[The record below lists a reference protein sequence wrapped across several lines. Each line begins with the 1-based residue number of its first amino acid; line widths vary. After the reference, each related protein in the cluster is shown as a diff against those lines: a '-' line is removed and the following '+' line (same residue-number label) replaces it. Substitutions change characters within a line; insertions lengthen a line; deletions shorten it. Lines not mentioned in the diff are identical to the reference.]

1 MSNKFTQKAQN
12 TLNLALSLAGELG
25 HSYIGSE
32 HLLLGLISEKESIA
46 ARLLGA
52 RGAEAER
59 IRRDVI
65 DIDGLGSPSSPRSSD
80 MTPRLKKI
88 IEASSEESRKGG
100 TRYIGTEHLLMAL
113 LLEKDCVAVRILEGE
128 GIFAEELRGDLG
140 AYLSV
145 SSEKPSAT
153 SRSAEKE
160 EPLKIRGAPTLSAY
174 GRDLTESAA
183 EGRIDPII
191 GRDTETERLIRILSR
206 RQKNNPCLLGEP
218 GVGKTAVVEGLAKR
232 ISEGRVPPTLLGK
245 RIITLDIPSMI
256 AGAKYRGEF
265 EERMKH
271 VMEEVRK
278 NPDLILFID
287 EIHVIIGAGAAEGA
301 VDAAN
306 ILKPALARG
315 EIQIIGATTLAEYR
329 AHIERDAAL
338 ERRFQSI
345 HVAEPSVEETRII
358 LQGLRPKY
366 EAHHGLRISDGA
378 IDAAISL
385 SVRYLADRFL
395 PDKAIDLLDEAA
407 AGVRI
412 GSYGDPSLSPE
423 EDALRS
429 LSNEKEAAVLNGDF
443 ERASVLTKRQKELI
457 DEYEAAAESEKTKVS
472 SPVVEAAHIADV
484 LTLRTGIPVSQLMED
499 EGTRLLHLE
508 ESLKEAVVGQDRA
521 IAALSSAIRRGRMGL
536 KDPRRPIGSFILAGP
551 SGVGKSE
558 LARALATQMFGSPS
572 ALVRLDMSE
581 YMEKHSVSRLI
592 GSPPGY
598 VGYEEGGQLT
608 ERIRRRPY
616 SVILFDEMEK
626 AHADV
631 FNLLLQVLEDGI
643 LTDSKGHRVD
653 FANTVILMTTNLG
666 QEEGHRSLGFGD
678 LNEAPDER
686 ALQKRLNASLR
697 ERFRGEF
704 LSRVDEILLFH
715 SLGAED
721 LLKIA
726 RRILGEIEER
736 AKGLGLSVSFDP
748 SVARFLCRSGEA
760 SAGGARPLRRSAVQL
775 VEDPLSLALL
785 EGRFRSGDTLQ
796 ATVSEG
802 EDSVRFEKC
811 G

>member
-1 MSNKFTQKAQN
+1 
-12 TLNLALSLAGELG
+12 
-25 HSYIGSE
+25 
-32 HLLLGLISEKESIA
+32 
-46 ARLLGA
+46 
-52 RGAEAER
+52 
-59 IRRDVI
+59 
-65 DIDGLGSPSSPRSSD
+65 
-80 MTPRLKKI
+80 
-88 IEASSEESRKGG
+88 
-100 TRYIGTEHLLMAL
+100 
-113 LLEKDCVAVRILEGE
+113 
-128 GIFAEELRGDLG
+128 
-140 AYLSV
+140 
-145 SSEKPSAT
+145 
-153 SRSAEKE
+153 
-160 EPLKIRGAPTLSAY
+160 
-174 GRDLTESAA
+174 
-183 EGRIDPII
+183 
-191 GRDTETERLIRILSR
+191 
-206 RQKNNPCLLGEP
+206 
-218 GVGKTAVVEGLAKR
+218 
-232 ISEGRVPPTLLGK
+232 
-245 RIITLDIPSMI
+245 
-256 AGAKYRGEF
+256 
-265 EERMKH
+265 
-271 VMEEVRK
+271 MEEVRK
-278 NPDLILFID
+278 NPDLVLFID

-338 ERRFQSI
+338 ERRFQAI
-345 HVAEPSVEETRII
+345 HVAEPSAEEARSI

-385 SVRYLADRFL
+385 SVRYLSDRFL

-412 GSYGDPSLSPE
+412 GAYGAPASAPE

-429 LSNEKEAAVLNGDF
+429 LSNEKEAAVLSGDF
-443 ERASVLTKRQKELI
+443 ERASVLAKRQRELV
-457 DEYEAAAESEKTKVS
+457 DEYEAALEDEKTES
-472 SPVVEAAHIADV
+472 ASPVVEAAHIADV
-484 LTLRTGIPVSQLMED
+484 LTLRTGIPVSRLMED
-499 EGTRLLHLE
+499 EGARLFRLE

-521 IAALSSAIRRGRMGL
+521 IAALSGAIRRGRMGL
-536 KDPRRPIGSFILAGP
+536 KDPKRPIGSFILAGP

-558 LARALATQMFGSPS
+558 LARALATEMFGSPS

-666 QEEGHRSLGFGD
+666 GEDAHRSLGFGES
-678 LNEAPDER
+678 NEVPDEK

-704 LSRVDEILLFH
+704 LGRVDEILLFR
-715 SLGAED
+715 SLETED

-726 RRILGEIEER
+726 RRILGEIEKR
-736 AKGLGLSVSFDP
+736 AETLGLSVSFDP
-748 SVARFLCRSGEA
+748 SVARLLCGTGDA
-760 SAGGARPLRRSAVQL
+760 SAGGARPLRRSAVRL

-785 EGRFRSGDTLQ
+785 EGRFRSGDVLR
-796 ATVSEG
+796 ASVSEG
-802 EDSVRFEKC
+802 TDTVSFENC